1 MKMLQ
6 VAGMLLACTDASQLE
21 SQSNHHSH
29 KLVLEDKETKLSQ
42 SFANAFQMAPPKLMT
57 TKPLPGAGKGGCPAE
72 AKKLTYSGS
81 GGAFIDGCYMNS
93 TRKAERNEATGEEAQ
108 HYLYMWKHACA
119 YTKWVPSNQFMYS
132 NLDYDESTM
141 TLERFGFIGME
152 KRCFWGSIGVLWKRP
167 LPVDQILPN
176 NTIPTD
182 TGPVPVKPPTPPK
195 VPTTKVTPGKKVGVY
210 EIKSRINPGNDVQ
223 YTGTNKYA
231 FKPRVENALNQHWWI
246 TKMTKIEETSNGKSL
261 TRAIYVLQS
270 ELNQRHWL
278 TAGADNKLECKAL
291 KSKLAVDVGDPAAS
305 IAQWWHLVPIIREG
319 YKDVFAIESMAQPGY
334 YVKDP
339 SVNNVG
345 GFELVQE
352 PNVMN
357 LPADNEYLYFNIP
370 WYHD

>member
-1 MKMLQ
+1 
-6 VAGMLLACTDASQLE
+6 
-21 SQSNHHSH
+21 
-29 KLVLEDKETKLSQ
+29 
-42 SFANAFQMAPPKLMT
+42 
-57 TKPLPGAGKGGCPAE
+57 
-72 AKKLTYSGS
+72 
-81 GGAFIDGCYMNS
+81 
-93 TRKAERNEATGEEAQ
+93 
-108 HYLYMWKHACA
+108 
-119 YTKWVPSNQFMYS
+119 KWVPSNQFMYS